1 MQIPDT
7 GRSPTL
13 PRREKVGAVVGETG
27 NTRPILVV
35 DDDPQLRGAL
45 ARILRG
51 EGHEVLEAAD
61 GDAALTIARSV
72 GLRMM
77 VVDYSMPGLDGESV
91 LRQLREDLA
100 DEAPSAVLLTGG
112 AHEQARA
119 EALGVLGLCKPFQ
132 VETLL
137 AALDRLP
144 PDTV

>member
-1 MQIPDT
+1 M
-7 GRSPTL
+7 
-13 PRREKVGAVVGETG
+13 VGEET
-27 NTRPILVV
+27 NERPILVV
-35 DDDPQLRGAL
+35 EDDPNLRAAL

-51 EGHEVLEAAD
+51 EGHDVLEAAD
-61 GDAALTIARSV
+61 GDTALAIARAV

-91 LRQLREDLA
+91 LRQVRADLA
-100 DEAPSAVLLTGG
+100 DEAPEAVLLTAG

-137 AALDRLP
+137 AALATHRSDE
-144 PDTV
+144 TV

>member
-13 PRREKVGAVVGETG
+13 LAREKVGFVVGETG

-61 GDAALTIARSV
+61 GEEGEKKERKKREGTGASPAARKKAKL
-72 GLRMM
+72 
-77 VVDYSMPGLDGESV
+77 
-91 LRQLREDLA
+91 
-100 DEAPSAVLLTGG
+100 
-112 AHEQARA
+112 
-119 EALGVLGLCKPFQ
+119 K
-132 VETLL
+132 L
-137 AALDRLP
+137 AAESTHKLEK
-144 PDTV
+144 

>member
-1 MQIPDT
+1 M
-7 GRSPTL
+7 
-13 PRREKVGAVVGETG
+13 GEPIR
-27 NTRPILVV
+27 NRPILVV
-35 DDDPQLRGAL
+35 EDDPLLRAAL

-51 EGHEVLEAAD
+51 EGHDVLEAAD
-61 GDAALTIARSV
+61 GDAALMIARSV

-100 DEAPSAVLLTGG
+100 DEAPRAVLLTGG

-137 AALDRLP
+137 AALERLP
-144 PDTV
+144 VETV